1 MIISQFMDEVPLWGI
16 LLASVLIIVLA
27 TEFGFRLG
35 RWQHARLTGG
45 DKIKTGPVVTASLGL
60 LAFMLAFTFGAVTKR
75 FDDRK
80 QLVLDEANAIGTA
93 YLRADLLPEPDRDS
107 VRRLLYD
114 YVNLRLETVQ
124 LGGEGKTDDHFLETM
139 ITQAE
144 KQQNELWSIAVSI
157 ADRYPT
163 PISALF
169 LQSLNELIDLHQMR
183 ITVALQHRMPGI
195 FWFALCGLTILA
207 MIVGGYDAGLSS
219 GRRSVITTMS
229 VALAFSLVM
238 LLVVALDRPKQRLS
252 VVNQA
257 ALMDVQRAIE
267 RSLKPLSE

>member
-1 MIISQFMDEVPLWGI
+1 MIIRQFMDGVPLWGI
-16 LLASVLIIVLA
+16 FLASVLIIVLPV
-27 TEFGFRLG
+27 EIGFRLG

-45 DKIKTGPVVTASLGL
+45 EKIQTGPVVAASLGL

-114 YVNLRLETVQ
+114 YVSLRLEAVQ
-124 LGGEGKTDDHFLETM
+124 RDREGKLDDQLLETM
-139 ITQAE
+139 ITRSA

-157 ADRYPT
+157 ADQYPT

-169 LQSLNELIDLHQMR
+169 LQSLNELIDLHQKR

-195 FWFALCGLTILA
+195 FWIALCGLTILA
-207 MIVGGYDAGLSS
+207 MIIGGYDAGLSS
-219 GRRSVITTMS
+219 GCRSVITVMS
-229 VALAFSLVM
+229 MALAFSLVM
-238 LLVVALDRPKQRLS
+238 LLIVALDRPQQRLS
-252 VVNQA
+252 EVNQA
-257 ALMDVQRAIE
+257 ALVDVQRAIE
-267 RSLKPLSE
+267 RSLKPLSD